1 MSEINK
7 VFIKGI
13 AANVPKNRV
22 DNLAVQGDELAK
34 MEKTVKGIGVRYRYM
49 SESGEC
55 TSDLCY
61 AAAMRLISESGIDIN
76 EIGLVLL
83 VTQSAD
89 HILPATSCIL
99 QHRLGLPEDVM
110 AFDVNLG
117 CSGYVYGLQIASSIL
132 QNTGKR
138 FALLLAGDTS
148 SEHISKQDQSAVYL
162 FGDAGTATL
171 IEKGNDSNSMR
182 FDFRT
187 MGSGA
192 KHLII
197 QAGASRHPIRAESLI
212 PRLREDGNIRADNQL
227 FMDGME
233 IFNFAISTVVDGLKE
248 FMAPIDEY
256 DAVVFHQANFFMLES
271 MRKMLKIP
279 KDKFLY
285 SLQEYGNTSSAS
297 IPMTICKHNPG
308 TNLNARYLLTGF
320 GVGLSVGYAD
330 VFFKDTMIL
339 GIEEGSD
346 GNQPG

>member
-1 MSEINK
+1 MPEINSF
-7 VFIKGI
+7 FIKGI
-13 AANVPKNRV
+13 AANVPKNKF
-22 DNLAVQGDELAK
+22 DNLAAQGDELVK
-34 MEKTVKGIGVRYRYM
+34 MEKIVKGIGVRYRHM
-49 SESGEC
+49 SEPGEC

-61 AAAMRLISESGIDIN
+61 AAARRLIAESGIDIN
-76 EIGLVLL
+76 EIGLVML
-83 VTQSAD
+83 VTQSPD

-99 QHRLGLPEDVM
+99 QDRLGLPEDVM

-117 CSGYVYGLQIASSIL
+117 CSGYVYGLHIASSIL

-138 FALLLAGDTS
+138 YALLLAGDTS
-148 SEHISKQDQSAVYL
+148 SEHISKQDQSAVHL

-171 IEKGNDSNSMR
+171 IEKRDDHNRMR

-197 QAGASRHPIRAESLI
+197 QSGASRNPIRAESLI
-212 PRLREDGNIRADNQL
+212 PKLGADGNIRADNQL
-227 FMDGME
+227 YMDGME

-248 FMAPIDEY
+248 FMAPVDDY
-256 DAVVFHQANFFMLES
+256 DAVVFHQANYFMLES

-297 IPMTICKHNPG
+297 IPMTICMHNAG

-330 VFFKDTMIL
+330 VFFKDTIVL
-339 GIEEGSD
+339 GIEEGSN